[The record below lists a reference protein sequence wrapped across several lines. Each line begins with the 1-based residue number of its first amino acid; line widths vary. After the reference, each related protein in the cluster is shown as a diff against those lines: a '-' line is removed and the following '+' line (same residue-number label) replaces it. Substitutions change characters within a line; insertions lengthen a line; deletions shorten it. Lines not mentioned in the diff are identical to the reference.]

1 MKAYIVDP
9 FTRLVTATE
18 YNGDYK
24 TIMSHIGT
32 GRAFDVVRL
41 YHTDDYDYKASY
53 MQAVGIQPPHSVD
66 DHVYIDDEGLYVDD
80 QYFWMHANYPM
91 PLAGR
96 GLILGGTPD
105 GDTTDVSTKM
115 ATVMEDIR
123 MIGNRFQLQMMLQFS
138 KAYDMPSPDGYLE
151 DYRPFVWK
159 HHEAPQ
165 SMERNAS

>member
-1 MKAYIVDP
+1 MKAIIVDP
-9 FTRLVTATE
+9 FTQLVTATE
-18 YNGDYK
+18 YNGDFT

-41 YHTDDYDYKASY
+41 YHYDGSDSSKDHGY
-53 MQAVGIQPPHSVD
+53 VD

-105 GDTTDVSTKM
+105 GDSTDVSTKL
-115 ATVMEDIR
+115 ATIRDDIR

-138 KAYDMPSPDGYLE
+138 KAYGMPSPDGYLE

-159 HHEAPQ
+159 HHEAPSITQ
-165 SMERNAS
+165 EAI

>member
-9 FTRLVTATE
+9 FTQLITATN

-41 YHTDDYDYKASY
+41 YHTDDYDY
-53 MQAVGIQPPHSVD
+53 VD

-105 GDTTDVSTKM
+105 GDSTNVSTKL
-115 ATVMEDIR
+115 ATIIDDIR
-123 MIGNRFQLQMMLQFS
+123 MIGNRFQLQMMLAFA
-138 KAYDMPSPDGYLE
+138 KAETLTTSPDGYAE

-159 HHEAPQ
+159 HHEAPYR
-165 SMERNAS
+165 SHSRL

>member
-9 FTRLVTATE
+9 FTQLITATN

-41 YHTDDYDYKASY
+41 YHYDGSDSLKDHGY
-53 MQAVGIQPPHSVD
+53 VD
-66 DHVYIDDEGLYVDD
+66 DHVYVDDEGLYVDD

-105 GDTTDVSTKM
+105 GDSTNVR
-115 ATVMEDIR
+115 TSFITIRDDIR

-159 HHEAPQ
+159 HHEAPSITQ
-165 SMERNAS
+165 EAI

>member
-9 FTRLVTATE
+9 FTQLVTATD
-18 YNGDYK
+18 YNGDYN

-32 GRAFDVVRL
+32 GRAFDIVRL
-41 YHTDDYDYKASY
+41 YHTDDYDY
-53 MQAVGIQPPHSVD
+53 VD
-66 DHVYIDDEGLYVDD
+66 DHVYIDDEGLYVDE

-105 GDTTDVSTKM
+105 GDSADVSTSL
-115 ATVMEDIR
+115 ATVTEDIR

-159 HHEAPQ
+159 HHDSPLI
-165 SMERNAS
+165 ERNAS

>member
-9 FTRLVTATE
+9 FTQLVTATE

-24 TIMSHIGT
+24 TIMSHIAT

-41 YHTDDYDYKASY
+41 YHTDEIDGIFYDY
-53 MQAVGIQPPHSVD
+53 VD
-66 DHVYIDDEGLYVDD
+66 DYVYIDDEGLYVDD
-80 QYFWMHANYPM
+80 QYFWMHANYPT

-105 GDTTDVSTKM
+105 GDSTDVSSSL
-115 ATVMEDIR
+115 ATVTEDIR

>member
-9 FTRLVTATE
+9 FTQIVTATN
-18 YNGDYK
+18 YSGDYK
-24 TIMSHIGT
+24 TISQHIG
-32 GRAFDVVRL
+32 GSCRMFDVVRL
-41 YHTDDYDYKASY
+41 YHYDGSDSSKDHGY
-53 MQAVGIQPPHSVD
+53 VD

-80 QYFWMHANYPM
+80 QHFWMHANYPM

-105 GDTTDVSTKM
+105 GDTTDVSTSFI
-115 ATVMEDIR
+115 TVRDDIR

-159 HHEAPQ
+159 HHEAPSITQ
-165 SMERNAS
+165 EAI

>member
-1 MKAYIVDP
+1 MKAIIVDP
-9 FTRLVTATE
+9 FTQLVTTTE
-18 YNGDYK
+18 YNGEYE
-24 TIMSHIGT
+24 TISKHIG
-32 GRAFDVVRL
+32 GSCRMFDVVRL
-41 YHTDDYDYKASY
+41 YHTDDYDY
-53 MQAVGIQPPHSVD
+53 VD

-105 GDTTDVSTKM
+105 GDSADVSTSL
-115 ATVMEDIR
+115 ATVTEDIR

-159 HHEAPQ
+159 HHDSPLI
-165 SMERNAS
+165 ERNAL

>member
-9 FTRLVTATE
+9 FTQLVTATE
-18 YNGDYK
+18 YNGNFE
-24 TIMSHIGT
+24 TISQHIG
-32 GRAFDVVRL
+32 GSCRMFAAVRL
-41 YHTDDYDYKASY
+41 YQTADTGETLYD
-53 MQAVGIQPPHSVD
+53 HVD

-105 GDTTDVSTKM
+105 GDSTNVSTKM

>member
-1 MKAYIVDP
+1 MKAIIVDP
-9 FTRLVTATE
+9 FTQLVTATE

-32 GRAFDVVRL
+32 GRAFDIVRL
-41 YHTDDYDYKASY
+41 YHTADTGETLYD
-53 MQAVGIQPPHSVD
+53 HVD

-105 GDTTDVSTKM
+105 GDTTDVSTSFI
-115 ATVMEDIR
+115 TIRDDIR

-159 HHEAPQ
+159 HHEAPSITQ
-165 SMERNAS
+165 EAI

>member
-1 MKAYIVDP
+1 MKAIIVDP
-9 FTRLVTATE
+9 FTQLVTATE
-18 YNGDYK
+18 YNGDFT

-41 YHTDDYDYKASY
+41 YHYDGSDSSKDHGY
-53 MQAVGIQPPHSVD
+53 VD

-105 GDTTDVSTKM
+105 GDSTDVSTSFI
-115 ATVMEDIR
+115 TIRDDIR

-138 KAYDMPSPDGYLE
+138 KAYGMPSPDGYLE

-159 HHEAPQ
+159 HHESPSIAQ
-165 SMERNAS
+165 AAT

>member
-1 MKAYIVDP
+1 MKAIIVDP
-9 FTRLVTATE
+9 FTQLVTATE

-41 YHTDDYDYKASY
+41 YHYDGSDSLKDHSY
-53 MQAVGIQPPHSVD
+53 VD

-80 QYFWMHANYPM
+80 QFFWMHANYPM

-105 GDTTDVSTKM
+105 GDSTNVSTEL
-115 ATVMEDIR
+115 ATVTEDIR

-159 HHEAPQ
+159 HHEAPLI
-165 SMERNAS
+165 ERNAS

>member
-1 MKAYIVDP
+1 MKAIIVDP
-9 FTRLVTATE
+9 FTQLVTATE
-18 YNGDYK
+18 YNNDYK
-24 TIMSHIGT
+24 PIMSHIGT
-32 GRAFDVVRL
+32 GRAFDIVRL
-41 YHTDDYDYKASY
+41 YHYDGSDSLKDHGY
-53 MQAVGIQPPHSVD
+53 VD
-66 DHVYIDDEGLYVDD
+66 DHVYVDDEGLYVDD

-105 GDTTDVSTKM
+105 GDSTNVR
-115 ATVMEDIR
+115 TSFITIRDDIR

-159 HHEAPQ
+159 HHEAPSITQ
-165 SMERNAS
+165 EAI

>member
-9 FTRLVTATE
+9 FTQLVTATE
-18 YNGDYK
+18 YNGNFE
-24 TIMSHIGT
+24 TISKHIG
-32 GRAFDVVRL
+32 GSCRMFAAVRL
-41 YHTDDYDYKASY
+41 YHTDDYDY
-53 MQAVGIQPPHSVD
+53 VD

-105 GDTTDVSTKM
+105 GDSTDVSTKM

-138 KAYDMPSPDGYLE
+138 KAYGMPSPDGYLE

-159 HHEAPQ
+159 HHESPLIAQ
-165 SMERNAS
+165 AAT